1 MTSFPLIDLWKNRSL
16 IMHFSWIN
24 IKLKHTGSYL
34 GLIWAALEPLLM
46 FLVLYMVFTTIRK
59 QSGPDFA
66 IYLISG
72 LILYQLFRN
81 GTMGG
86 LNSLKQNSGIL
97 NSLNINKELFPTINA
112 GTTFLTLFVNLGV
125 LFALMP
131 IFGFVP
137 SWTLVF
143 LPIIL
148 GLFLILVLGV
158 CYILS
163 VVYIYVRDIQPIWS
177 IISYALLFASPIFWY
192 LSEVDGILLS
202 IQSINP
208 IGQII
213 ELAHNVVVFGTIP
226 PLLDWVYTSLI
237 IFGIFFFGYFM
248 FHKLEKNIV
257 EII

>member
-1 MTSFPLIDLWKNRSL
+1 MTSYPLIDLWKNRSL
-16 IMHFSWIN
+16 ILHFSWIN
-24 IKLKHTGSYL
+24 IKLKTTGSFL

-46 FLVLYMVFTTIRK
+46 FLVLYVVFTTIRGK
-59 QSGPDFA
+59 GGPEFA
-66 IYLISG
+66 MYLISG

-86 LNSLKQNSGIL
+86 LNSLRQNSGIL
-97 NSLNINKELFPTINA
+97 NSLNINKDIFPTINA

-143 LPIIL
+143 LPIII

-158 CYILS
+158 CYLLS
-163 VVYIYVRDIQPIWS
+163 IVYVYVRDIQPIWS
-177 IISYALLFASPIFWY
+177 IVSYALLFVSPIFWY
-192 LSEVDGILLS
+192 VSEVDGILLT

-208 IGQII
+208 IGQVI
-213 ELAHNVVVFGTIP
+213 ELAHSVVVFGTIP
-226 PLLDWVYTSLI
+226 PILDWVYTSSI
-237 IFGIFFFGYFM
+237 IFGIFFAGYFI

-257 EII
+257 EIL

>member
-1 MTSFPLIDLWKNRSL
+1 MTSFPLIDLWKDRSL
-16 IMHFSWIN
+16 LLHFSWMN
-24 IKLKHTGSYL
+24 IKLRFVGSYL
-34 GLIWAALEPLLM
+34 GLIWSALEPLLM
-46 FLVLYMVFTTIRK
+46 FLVLYIVFSTIRK
-59 QSGPDFA
+59 QSGSEFG
-66 IYLISG
+66 IYLITG
-72 LILYQLFRN
+72 IILYQLFRN

-97 NSLNINKELFPTINA
+97 NSLNIKKDIFPTINA

-125 LFALMP
+125 LFVLMP
-131 IFGFVP
+131 IVGFVP

-148 GLFLILVLGV
+148 GIFLVLVLGV

-163 VVYIYVRDIQPIWS
+163 IVYVYVRDIQPIWA

-192 LSEVDGILLS
+192 VSEVDGMLLT

-213 ELAHNVVVFGTIP
+213 ELTHKVVVFGTIP
-226 PLLDWVYTSLI
+226 PIIDWVYASSMS
-237 IFGIFFFGYFM
+237 FGIFFIGYAV

-257 EII
+257 EIL

>member
-1 MTSFPLIDLWKNRSL
+1 MASFPLIDLWKDRSL
-16 IMHFSWIN
+16 ILHFSWIN
-24 IKLKHTGSYL
+24 LKLRFTGSYL

-46 FLVLYMVFTTIRK
+46 FFVLYVVFTSIRK
-59 QSGPDFA
+59 QGGAEFA

-81 GTMGG
+81 GTLGG
-86 LNSLKQNSGIL
+86 LNSLRQNSGIL
-97 NSLNINKELFPTINA
+97 NSLNINRKLFPTINA
-112 GTTFLTLFVNLGV
+112 GTTFLILFANLVV

-131 IFGFVP
+131 IVGFVP

-148 GLFLILVLGV
+148 GLFLVLVLGV

-163 VVYIYVRDIQPIWS
+163 ILYVYVRDIQPIWTV
-177 IISYALLFASPIFWY
+177 ITYALLFASPIFWY
-192 LSEVDGILLS
+192 VSEVDGILLS

-208 IGQII
+208 VGQLI
-213 ELAHNVVVFGTIP
+213 ELTHKVVVFGTVPVIM
-226 PLLDWVYTSLI
+226 DWVYTSAI
-237 IFGIFFFGYFM
+237 SFGIFFVGYAV